1 MLEFDIR
8 NHSSLEQN
16 TKIISLKFK
25 VYYYALWYY
34 CVYYFFEQDAA
45 VYVDRSVGA
54 TVVAR
59 KRESDP
65 HNFDLVS
72 SALSNIDDII
82 IIIIIIII
90 IVVVVVVVLLL
101 L

>member
-1 MLEFDIR
+1 M
-8 NHSSLEQN
+8 
-16 TKIISLKFK
+16 
-25 VYYYALWYY
+25 
-34 CVYYFFEQDAA
+34 
-45 VYVDRSVGA
+45 YVDRSVGA

-82 IIIIIIII
+82 IIIIIV
-90 IVVVVVVVLLL
+90 VVVVVVVLLL